1 MRSEAPALLPIF
13 RSRGQAR
20 LLTLL
25 FLHPDQE
32 YTLSDMARRLEMS
45 LSTVH
50 GEVTRLEDAELVT
63 SRPVGRAR
71 LLRANQDNRL
81 TAPLTHLL
89 TLTFG
94 PQETVGEEF
103 GGLDAQAVLI
113 FGSWARR
120 YKGEPGPP
128 PNDVDVLVL
137 GDTDLEV
144 DRGAVYEAAER
155 AQARLDLPVNPVVRP
170 AARWTSDDPLIS
182 QIKESPYVIAY
193 GQLPE

>member
-25 FLHPDQE
+25 FLHPDQD
-32 YTLSDMARRLEMS
+32 YTLSDLAQRLEMS

-50 GEVTRLEDAELVT
+50 GEVTRLVDADLIT
-63 SRPVGRAR
+63 SRPVGRSR
-71 LLRANQDNRL
+71 LVRANQANRL

-94 PQETVGEEF
+94 PQVTVGQEF
-103 GGLDAQAVLI
+103 ADLKADAVLI

-120 YKGEPGPP
+120 YEGELGPP
-128 PNDVDVLVL
+128 PNDVDVLIL
-137 GDTDLEV
+137 GDV
-144 DRGAVYEAAER
+144 DREAVYEAAER
-155 AQARLDLPVNPVVRP
+155 AQARLELQVNPVVRP
-170 AARWTSDDPLIS
+170 ADRWTSDDPLVS
-182 QIKESPYVIAY
+182 QIKQSPYVIAY
-193 GQLPE
+193 GELPE

>member
-32 YTLSDMARRLEMS
+32 YTLSDLARRLAMS
-45 LSTVH
+45 LSTVY
-50 GEVTRLEDAELVT
+50 GEVTRLEDAELIT

-71 LLRANQDNRL
+71 LLRANQANRL

-94 PQETVGEEF
+94 PQEAVGEEF
-103 GGLDAQAVLI
+103 AELNAQAVLI

-120 YKGEPGPP
+120 YEGEPGPP

-137 GDTDLEV
+137 GDV
-144 DRGAVYEAAER
+144 DREAVYEAAER

-170 AARWTSDDPLIS
+170 AGRWTADDPLTS